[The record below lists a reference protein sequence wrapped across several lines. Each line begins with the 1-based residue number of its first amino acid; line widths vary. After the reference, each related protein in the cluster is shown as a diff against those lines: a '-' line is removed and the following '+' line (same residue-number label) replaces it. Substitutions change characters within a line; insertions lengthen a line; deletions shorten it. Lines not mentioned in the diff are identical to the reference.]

1 MSQIYHN
8 NAVTNSHTRSYIQ
21 SATESVADLALKHRT
36 SEKTIIKWQKRDFIN
51 DKSSRPR
58 QRRHSL
64 IYSNRD
70 LRSKI

>member
-51 DKSSRPR
+51 DTLNPSFTASMHVACT
-58 QRRHSL
+58 Q
-64 IYSNRD
+64 
-70 LRSKI
+70 